1 MIKCPECGKW
11 FKSLGYARHRT
22 MHYEKRR
29 AANQG
34 DSKNN
39 PQQTK
44 ATILCP
50 ACHSSDIYHFVKGDE
65 HKCNNCRYS
74 WIA

>member
-44 ATILCP
+44 ERHYCKNGCGAEVPFKGALCGIMH
-50 ACHSSDIYHFVKGDE
+50 CLESI
-65 HKCNNCRYS
+65 
-74 WIA
+74 